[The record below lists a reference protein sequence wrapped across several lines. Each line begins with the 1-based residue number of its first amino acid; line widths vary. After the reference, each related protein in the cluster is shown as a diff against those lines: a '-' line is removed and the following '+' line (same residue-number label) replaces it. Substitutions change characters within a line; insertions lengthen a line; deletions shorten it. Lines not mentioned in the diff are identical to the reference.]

1 MESMYNL
8 QELIHNAMILYIGNI
23 TIIIK
28 TLQLSKIVGYVYRPL
43 TVRFSTVG
51 RALAIQYINTNILF
65 KETIVG
71 EEYLN
76 II

>member
-1 MESMYNL
+1 MESMYNV
-8 QELIHNAMILYIGNI
+8 QELIHNAMILYKGNRTI
-23 TIIIK
+23 CIIIK
-28 TLQLSKIVGYVYRPL
+28 TLHLSKIVGYVYRH
-43 TVRFSTVG
+43 RTVG
-51 RALAIQYINTNILF
+51 RALAIQYINTTILF